1 MNKLK
6 FLSLT
11 AAALM
16 LTACANE
23 PVILEQDEYTEISLS
38 WWGNDNRIEY
48 TLEAIKQFEELHPD
62 IRVKCSY
69 TEWSGYQTRNKIY
82 MASHTES
89 DVMLINFAWLDQF
102 SSDGSGYYD
111 ISTLGEYIDL
121 SQFSESELEF
131 GMRNGKLNAIPIAL
145 NTMTVYF
152 NKSVYD
158 SFGLEIPRTWEEL
171 FNAARVMDDEHYPM
185 SMSAKSALFYTIA
198 YTEQTTGKRMMT
210 EDGKLNFN
218 ESDLAIMLDF
228 YKKLV
233 NENVIPQV
241 EYFERN
247 NLKEGSY
254 GGVVAWLSDAG
265 SYMGPAQEAGYEAV
279 IGEYTSNA
287 EDNVVWY
294 TKPAT
299 MYAISS
305 NTEHPKEAAIL
316 LDYLLNSPQISE
328 LQGIEKGIPLSR
340 SSRSYLEEH
349 DMLKGLQYEAFCRM
363 NEHLDSMILINSFM
377 ESSDLLEAFQ
387 EAWNSVLYDKMS
399 TEDKAAE
406 LYDTLTELLGK

>member
-16 LTACANE
+16 LTACAKE

-158 SFGLEIPRTWEEL
+158 SFGLEIPRTWEDL

-210 EDGKLNFN
+210 EDGKLNFDK
-218 ESDLAIMLDF
+218 SDLAIMLDF

-254 GGVVAWLSDAG
+254 GGVVAWLSDAS

-287 EDNVVWY
+287 EDNMVWY

-399 TEDKAAE
+399 TEEKAAE

>member
-6 FLSLT
+6 TFSLT

-16 LTACANE
+16 LTACAKE

-89 DVMLINFAWLDQF
+89 DVMLINFSWLDQF
-102 SSDGSGYYD
+102 SADGSGYYD

-145 NTMTVYF
+145 NTQTVYF

-158 SFGLEIPRTWEEL
+158 SFGLDIPKTWEEL
-171 FNAARVMDDEHYPM
+171 FSAARVMGDDVYPI

-198 YTEQTTGKRMMT
+198 YTEEVTGNRMMT
-210 EDGKLNFN
+210 DDGRLNFS
-218 ESDLAIMLDF
+218 ESDLAVMLDF

-233 NENVIPQV
+233 NEHVIPQV

-247 NLKEGSY
+247 NLKDGSY
-254 GGVVAWLSDAG
+254 GGVVAWLSDAS
-265 SYMGPAQEAGYEAV
+265 SYMGPAQEAGYEVV

-305 NTEHPKEAAIL
+305 NTEHPKESAIL

-349 DMLKGLQYEAFCRM
+349 DMLKGLQYDAFCRM

-377 ESSDLLEAFQ
+377 ERADLLDIFQ

-399 TEDKAAE
+399 TEEKAAE